1 LVVTAVARFDL
12 TPPPAGDSIF
22 GRFGRVSSPG
32 VDMLRFVGTVI
43 VLCLLAAATAVS
55 AGGKGSF
62 VDYYYSSKTLIADL
76 NALAAEINRAG
87 LEKGV
92 SADKADSF
100 VKRLLKAKE
109 GFNSLITG
117 SDETAEINESYM
129 TYIDETL
136 ICVGLAVDYD
146 ENAGPEK
153 RKEIL
158 EVFAAANETKN
169 DADSRLSSNKK
180 KYGIE

>member
-1 LVVTAVARFDL
+1 MSRFIGKVV
-12 TPPPAGDSIF
+12 I
-22 GRFGRVSSPG
+22 
-32 VDMLRFVGTVI
+32 
-43 VLCLLAAATAVS
+43 LCLLAAVTAVS

-62 VDYYYSSKTLIADL
+62 VDYYYSAKTLIADL
-76 NALAAEINRAG
+76 NTLAAEINRAG

-92 SADKADSF
+92 SADKGDSF
-100 VKRLLKAKE
+100 VKRLVKAKE
-109 GFNSLITG
+109 GFSSLITG

-136 ICVGLAVDYD
+136 ICVNLAIDYN

-158 EVFAAANETKN
+158 EAVAAADETK
-169 DADSRLSSNKK
+169 DGADSRLSSSKK

>member
-1 LVVTAVARFDL
+1 VGEFPHFNL
-12 TPPPAGDSIF
+12 TPPPAGGSIF
-22 GRFGRVSSPG
+22 GSGGRVPSPG
-32 VDMLRFVGTVI
+32 VDMSRVVRMVV
-43 VLCLLAAATAVS
+43 VLCFFTVTTTVS
-55 AGGKGSF
+55 AGEKGSF
-62 VDYYYSSKTLIADL
+62 VDYYYSAKTLIADL

-92 SADKADSF
+92 SAEKADSF
-100 VKRLLKAKE
+100 IKRLLKAKE

-117 SDETAEINESYM
+117 SDETAEINENYI

-136 ICVGLAVDYD
+136 ICVGLAIDYD

-158 EVFAAANETKN
+158 EVAAAANETKN

>member
-1 LVVTAVARFDL
+1 MSRF
-12 TPPPAGDSIF
+12 I
-22 GRFGRVSSPG
+22 GRV
-32 VDMLRFVGTVI
+32 VVF
-43 VLCLLAAATAVS
+43 CLLAAVAVS
-55 AGGKGSF
+55 AGDKGSF
-62 VDYYYSSKTLIADL
+62 VDYYYSAKTLIADL

-92 SADKADSF
+92 STDKGDSF
-100 VKRLLKAKE
+100 VKRLVKAKE
-109 GFNSLITG
+109 GFSSLITG
-117 SDETAEINESYM
+117 SDETAAINEGYI

-136 ICVGLAVDYD
+136 ICVSLAVDYD

-158 EVFAAANETKN
+158 EAVAAAGETKN
-169 DADSRLSSNKK
+169 DADSRLSSSKK